1 MKWVVRIWIILA
13 IVLPALIGLA
23 LVFNPSAMAQ
33 PWVTIE
39 TLAHQVG
46 TRDLIFSLL
55 IVIAV
60 FMLPKSA
67 VALLLLGRGL
77 IDLSD
82 GIWAFAGGAAMPTP
96 VVPIVLGIV
105 SLVVAYLVWK
115 MPGQRVFGAAPAAQ

>member
-82 GIWAFAGGAAMPTP
+82 GIWAFAAGAAMPTP

-115 MPGQRVFGAAPAAQ
+115 MPGERIFGSAK